1 MCGILGFLSREPL
14 RLAAPQLAAA
24 LGAMRHRG
32 PDDEGYLL
40 FNSRRGAVLALS
52 GAETASDVDLPP
64 LAGASLAGF
73 DCAFGHRRLSIID
86 LSPAGH
92 QPMATADGRHWIT
105 YNGEI
110 YNYLELRRELEQL
123 GSDFRTAS
131 DTEVLLQAYRH
142 WGVAMLGR
150 LVGMFALA
158 ILDVERREVLLARD
172 HFGIKP
178 LYLAQRS
185 GSIAFAS
192 ELKAL
197 LALPG
202 VSRRG
207 NPSRAYQFLRYGE
220 RDADPATLFEDVRR
234 LPAAHYLLVDLD
246 SMRSEGPRRYWE
258 VDLST
263 RSGVTPAEAAAEVRR
278 LFEESVRLHLRS
290 DVPVGSCLS
299 GGLDSTAI
307 VIQAQRE
314 LGAGRPVHTF
324 SFIADD
330 PLLGE
335 EPYVDLVRG
344 GVAHK
349 VRPRAEDIA
358 GHIDELVLAQ
368 ELPFESLS
376 IYAQF
381 RVFKLA
387 HEAGIK
393 VMLDGQGSDEIFGGY
408 YTFIG
413 AKITSLL
420 AQLRV
425 LAARRV
431 LASAPGNLSKF
442 RARMLATSIGR
453 LVPGSLQAPLARTF
467 GEPEFPAW
475 LRRDWFAARGVQP
488 RLRSHGRGRDALKQ
502 ELKLSIEHLTL
513 PALLRYED
521 ANSMH
526 FSIESRV
533 PFCTPAL
540 AEFALS
546 LPESYLISDA
556 GETKS
561 VFRAAVADLVP
572 EAILRREKVGFSVP
586 ERAWLQQ
593 LGGWL
598 AGAPLGDLPFIDRA
612 GTDREIA
619 AALQSQHR
627 WPPHVWRIVNMAFW
641 AKAFSVEWS

>member
-1 MCGILGFLSREPL
+1 MCGILGLLSLKPL
-14 RLAAPQLAAA
+14 TLHAAQLATA
-24 LGAMRHRG
+24 LTALRHRG

-40 FNSRRGAVLALS
+40 FDSLRGSTLALS
-52 GAETASDVDLPP
+52 GSETAPGVELPA
-64 LAGASLAGF
+64 LAGIDLAGF
-73 DCAFGHRRLSIID
+73 NGAFGHRRLSIID
-86 LSPAGH
+86 LSAAGH
-92 QPMATADGRHWIT
+92 QPMGTTDGRCWIT

-110 YNYLELRRELEQL
+110 YNYLELRHELESL
-123 GSDFRTAS
+123 GARFRTES
-131 DTEVLLQAYRH
+131 DTEVLVQAYRH
-142 WGVAMLGR
+142 WGVAMLRR
-150 LVGMFALA
+150 LVGMFAFA
-158 ILDVERREVLLARD
+158 ILDLECRTLLLARD

-178 LYLAQRS
+178 LYLVQRPD
-185 GSIAFAS
+185 GLAFAS

-207 NPSRAYQFLRYGE
+207 NPFRAYQFLRYGE
-220 RDADPATLFEDVRR
+220 RDAEPETMFADVRC
-234 LPAAHYLLVDLD
+234 LPAAHYLKLDLE
-246 SMRSEGPRRYWE
+246 SMRTDGPRRFWE
-258 VDLST
+258 LNT
-263 RSGVTPAEAAAEVRR
+263 RFNRDITASEAAVEVRR

-307 VIQAQRE
+307 VMQAKRE
-314 LGAGRPVHTF
+314 LGTGQSVHCF
-324 SFIADD
+324 SFIGDD
-330 PLLGE
+330 PLMCE
-335 EPYVDLVRG
+335 EPYVDLVQG
-344 GVAHK
+344 TIPHK
-349 VRPRAEDIA
+349 VRPRADDI
-358 GHIDELVLAQ
+358 IRDVRELVLAQ

-387 HEAGIK
+387 HAAGMK

-420 AQLRV
+420 AQLRFSAARQV
-425 LAARRV
+425 LAA
-431 LASAPGNLSKF
+431 APQNVRELRG
-442 RARMLATSIGR
+442 RMLATAAGR
-453 LVPGSLQAPLARTF
+453 LVPTGLQPLLAHAL
-467 GEPEFPAW
+467 GEPEFPPW
-475 LRRDWFAARGVQP
+475 LRRDWFAARGVKP
-488 RLRSHGRGRDALKQ
+488 RLRRHGRGRDALKQ

-546 LPESYLISDA
+546 LPESYLVSDT

-572 EAILRREKVGFSVP
+572 QEILAREKVGFSVP

-598 AGAPLGDLPFIDRA
+598 AEAPLGELPFLDRGA
-612 GTDREIA
+612 AEREMA
-619 AALQSQHR
+619 AALRSKDR
-627 WPPHVWRIVNMAFW
+627 WPPHVWRMVNMALW
-641 AKAFSVEWS
+641 AKFFAVEWS